1 LAPRTD
7 YQWAGARETV
17 VASAARTTTGNS
29 GSLTGYGP
37 ATTLRA
43 QLDVTAV
50 TGTNPTLDVLIQDT
64 LDGTNWNNL
73 TAGTFTQKTA
83 VSREVVNI
91 TVPFSDELRVTWTI
105 GGTDTPTFTFSVKW
119 VAQ

>member
-1 LAPRTD
+1 LARTD
-7 YQWAGARETV
+7 VQWAGGRETV

-37 ATTLRA
+37 TTTLRA
-43 QLDVTAV
+43 QLDVIAAS
-50 TGTNPTLDVLIQDT
+50 GTNPTLDVLIQDT

-73 TAGTFTQKTA
+73 GTFAQKVTTG
-83 VSREVVNI
+83 REVLNV
-91 TVPFSDELRVTWTI
+91 TTPFSDELRVTWTI
-105 GGTDTPTFTFSVKW
+105 SGTDTPTFTFSVKW